1 MAPAANRSG
10 EVNLKMNLFGNFDMI
25 VLSLSRW
32 PMLDRVPTVVN
43 VSTLIVCVPFLFAVT
58 FVLTH
63 PSLSLSISLPIRR
76 IVFITTVPTPWLDN
90 KHTVF
95 GRVTKGMDVC
105 TAIEN
110 VQTDELDKPLSE
122 IRIMSVDIL

>member
-1 MAPAANRSG
+1 MYLG
-10 EVNLKMNLFGNFDMI
+10 
-25 VLSLSRW
+25 
-32 PMLDRVPTVVN
+32 
-43 VSTLIVCVPFLFAVT
+43 STFQLIHCFFLRFSSNT
-58 FVLTH
+58 
-63 PSLSLSISLPIRR
+63 
-76 IVFITTVPTPWLDN
+76 VFITTVPTPWLDN

-110 VQTDELDKPLSE
+110 VQTDELDKPFNE

>member
-1 MAPAANRSG
+1 M
-10 EVNLKMNLFGNFDMI
+10 
-25 VLSLSRW
+25 
-32 PMLDRVPTVVN
+32 
-43 VSTLIVCVPFLFAVT
+43 T
-58 FVLTH
+58 FVLTQ
-63 PSLSLSISLPIRR
+63 PSRSLSILLP

>member
-25 VLSLSRW
+25 ALSLSRW

-43 VSTLIVCVPFLFAVT
+43 VSTLIAYVPFLFTLT

-63 PSLSLSISLPIRR
+63 PTLFCIHFSSN

>member
-1 MAPAANRSG
+1 MEPAVNRSG
-10 EVNLKMNLFGNFDMI
+10 EVNLKMNLFENFDMI
-25 VLSLSRW
+25 VHLLSQW
-32 PMLDRVPTVVN
+32 PMLDRAPTAVN
-43 VSTLIVCVPFLFAVT
+43 VSTLIVCVPLNLFFINDICSNSALGS
-58 FVLTH
+58 LTIFI
-63 PSLSLSISLPIRR
+63 P

>member
-1 MAPAANRSG
+1 M
-10 EVNLKMNLFGNFDMI
+10 E
-25 VLSLSRW
+25 
-32 PMLDRVPTVVN
+32 VN
-43 VSTLIVCVPFLFAVT
+43 VSTDNVVLVLCWDWYLPFSVVFFLIHSCIVSFID
-58 FVLTH
+58 
-63 PSLSLSISLPIRR
+63 ISPK
-76 IVFITTVPTPWLDN
+76 VFITTVPTPWLDN

-110 VQTDELDKPLSE
+110 VQTDELDKPLNE